1 MKIFRK
7 MLILK
12 WHYIEHECIEFGD
25 INFLTGKNGSGK
37 STLIDALQL
46 VLLGETNGNF
56 FNKAANE
63 KSQRTLNS
71 YVRGELTDNEDTG
84 FNYLRNDDFSSI
96 IALEVKDTM
105 KRKSFVIGIHM
116 DVHSDGSL
124 NHKYFIMEG
133 LIPKDHFIRDE
144 MVMEIGELRSWCKSE
159 NIRLE
164 QFATNKGYRE
174 ALMAKLG
181 HINQKFFSL
190 FKKAVPFSPIVD
202 IKGFITEFICDTDK
216 KVDIKNMQ
224 DNIRYYEKMK
234 LEAEDVDQRVKDLTA
249 ISEVYKETSQLEQ
262 LEKQQWFIT
271 DKGREQ
277 MAAEYVE
284 KERQRLIK
292 EEKELD
298 ERDLLVKG
306 LQLQM
311 KATKDEIGVLNR
323 QLAKS
328 DVAELEKKYKEK
340 INRLSEQIHQV
351 TKDREALFLKLR
363 LRSEKWLYNCKD
375 RPTGLDRLIV
385 LESMFKTEDVEG
397 IDLQELYKMN
407 TIMEEQIGLWK
418 EAYYESHKWI
428 KDLKEQMGELKK
440 DIEGLKKGQKMIPIP
455 VTRLQQVLEETLGP
469 VPMLCDVVEIKD
481 EKWQN
486 AIEAYLHL
494 QKFHLIVAPKDY
506 VKALEIYE
514 QLKEKE
520 NIYDVGLVDLQKVLE
535 HGAQMRQGSLAE
547 EIEVEDV
554 LVKSYVNYLLGSVMK
569 VDRVEELRKHRTSMT
584 PTCMLYKNYV
594 ARNLNPERYRV
605 PFIGKNAAIKQLT
618 MKEMELKALSD
629 RLSNLLKGLDAIK
642 TKSELTGFGK
652 DMLDQLSDKIEAFRL
667 LPEHQKHIHELK
679 EQLASLDRSSVMDLM
694 FKLEDLERKEK
705 ALDDHLVNNRAKLI
719 ALEES
724 IKDNKLSKIPH
735 ALKNH
740 ELLLTKLNEKY
751 DKILI
756 EVGQQKFEEALIR
769 LGQRISV
776 VNNYESAAKATGN
789 KKEKKW
795 KELVEKRSEYV
806 RRFQGTFDIYEK
818 NNDKYDSLLDKLART
833 DLPIYKEKIENAI
846 KIAQQEFKDDFLSK
860 LKYNIDVVREQ
871 INELNDALKNMSF
884 GKDTYAFKMT
894 PNSYYRRYYDMIM
907 DPNLLDD
914 FNIFS
919 FGFQEKYGDVI
930 EELFKKIVDV
940 GEGAISSDER
950 VEIEKNIE
958 KYTDYRTYLDFDL
971 VVTDQNGNKSHLSK
985 MISKKSG
992 GETQTP
998 FYISVL
1004 ASFFRV
1010 YRMNTKAKDTVRL
1023 IVFDEAFSK
1032 MDHERIE
1039 QCIILL
1045 KELGFQALISA
1056 PSEKIAN
1063 ITPLVDK
1070 TLCVMRMPETTV
1082 IKGFTKEELNVL

>member
-1 MKIFRK
+1 
-7 MLILK
+7 MLLLK
-12 WHYIEHECIEFGD
+12 WHYIEHECIDFGD

-63 KSQRTLNS
+63 RSQRTLNS
-71 YVRGELTDNEDTG
+71 YVRGELTDNEDSG
-84 FNYLRNDDFSSI
+84 YNYLRNDDFSSI
-96 IALEVKDTM
+96 IALEVNDTL

-116 DVHSDGSL
+116 DVHNDGSL
-124 NHKYFIMEG
+124 KHKYFIMEG
-133 LIPKDHFIRDE
+133 VIPKDHFIRDD
-144 MVMEIGELRSWCKSE
+144 MVMEIGDLKTWCKSE

-234 LEAEDVDQRVKDLTA
+234 LEAEDVDQRIKDLTH
-249 ISEVYKETSQLEQ
+249 IGEVYSETSQLEQ

-277 MAAEYVE
+277 MAADYVE
-284 KERQRLIK
+284 KEKQRLIK
-292 EEKELD
+292 EEKEAVELD
-298 ERDLLVKG
+298 FLVKG
-306 LQLQM
+306 LQVQRS
-311 KATKDEIGVLNR
+311 ATKDEIGVLNR
-323 QLAKS
+323 ELAKS
-328 DVAELEKKYKEK
+328 DVVELEKKYKGE
-340 INRLSEQIHQV
+340 INRLKERIDQV
-351 TKDREALFLKLR
+351 TEEREALFLKLR
-363 LRSEKWLYNCKD
+363 LRSEKWLYNSKEKLE
-375 RPTGLDRLIV
+375 GLERLVV
-385 LESMFKTEDVEG
+385 LEAMFKTEDVEG
-397 IDLQELYKMN
+397 IDVQELYQINRLMK
-407 TIMEEQIGLWK
+407 EHIGLWYQ
-418 EAYYESHKWI
+418 AYYETDRAI
-428 KDLKEQMGELKK
+428 KVLKGQMDELTKN
-440 DIEGLKKGQKMIPIP
+440 IEGLKKGQKMIPKP
-455 VTRLQQVLEETLGP
+455 VTRLQQVLEDELGP
-469 VPMLCDVVEIKD
+469 IPMLCDVMEIKD

-486 AIEAYLHL
+486 AIEGYLHL
-494 QKFHLIVAPKDY
+494 QKFHLMIAPKDY

-514 QLKEKE
+514 RLKEKE
-520 NIYDVGLVDLQKVLE
+520 KIYDVGLVDLQKVLE
-535 HGAQMRQGSLAE
+535 HGAQLKPGSLAE
-547 EIEVEDV
+547 EVEVEDV
-554 LVKSYVNYLLGSVMK
+554 LVRSYINYLLGAVMK
-569 VDRVEELRKHRTSMT
+569 VDKVEALRNYSTSMT
-584 PTCMLYKNYV
+584 PSCMLYKNYV

-605 PFIGKNAAIKQLT
+605 PFIGKQAANKQLM
-618 MKEMELKALSD
+618 MKEIELKGFGENLANLSKNLESLKRKSELMEFGEDIID
-629 RLSNLLKGLDAIK
+629 RLSNR
-642 TKSELTGFGK
+642 
-652 DMLDQLSDKIEAFRL
+652 IEEFRL
-667 LPEHQKHIHELK
+667 LPEHQKHMQQLK
-679 EQLASLDRSSVMDLM
+679 KQLASLDRSSVMDLM
-694 FKLEDLERKEK
+694 FKLEDLEKKEK
-705 ALDDHLVNNRAKLI
+705 ELDTHLVDNRAIFI
-719 ALEES
+719 ALQKS
-724 IKDNKLSKIPH
+724 INDTKQNKIPH

-740 ELLLTKLNEKY
+740 ELLLAKLSEKY
-751 DKILI
+751 DKTLI
-756 EVGQQKFEEALIR
+756 ASGYQKFEEALVR
-769 LGQRISV
+769 LGQLISL

-789 KKEKKW
+789 KKDKKW
-795 KELVEKRSEYV
+795 QELVEKRSDYI
-806 RRFQGTFDIYEK
+806 RKFQGTFDIYEK
-818 NNDKYDSLLDKLART
+818 NNDRYDNLLAKLAQT
-833 DLPIYKEKIENAI
+833 DLPVYKEKIEDAI
-846 KIAQQEFKDDFLSK
+846 KIAQQEFRDDFLSK
-860 LKYNIDVVREQ
+860 LKYNIDVVRVQ

-894 PNSYYRRYYDMIM
+894 PNSYYKRYYDMIM

-940 GEGAISSDER
+940 GEGAISADER
-950 VEIEKNIE
+950 AEIEKNIE

-1010 YRMNTKAKDTVRL
+1010 YRMNTKAKDTARF

-1039 QCIILL
+1039 QCIVLL
-1045 KELGFQALISA
+1045 KDLGFQALISA

-1070 TLCVMRMPETTV
+1070 TLCVMRMPDTTV